1 MRRHLEDGVSRE
13 SIQLTSC
20 SEGLSQY
27 KAIRSCV
34 KYAFHRTTELIRPQH
49 PTNISGESGGGDGQG
64 RGNDKQT
71 ERKVVMGAKSTIS
84 VLSTPD
90 VKCRW

>member
-13 SIQLTSC
+13 SIQLTRC

-34 KYAFHRTTELIRPQH
+34 KYAFHHTTELIRPQH
-49 PTNISGESGGGDGQG
+49 PTNISGESGGGMAREEEMINKPKVKSLWGQ
-64 RGNDKQT
+64 K
-71 ERKVVMGAKSTIS
+71 ALS
-84 VLSTPD
+84 VF
-90 VKCRW
+90 